1 MSSDPKGEW
10 SSRRCGRKQYLRR
23 QAEDIPK
30 KAAHSKL
37 EEERGEGMC
46 KFSVHKLNAAIRAK
60 QTDANGKRE
69 QDHLHELFGL
79 HIIGIVGF

>member
-1 MSSDPKGEW
+1 
-10 SSRRCGRKQYLRR
+10 
-23 QAEDIPK
+23 
-30 KAAHSKL
+30 
-37 EEERGEGMC
+37 MC
-46 KFSVHKLNAAIRAK
+46 KFSVHKLNAAIHAK

>member
-10 SSRRCGRKQYLRR
+10 SVAVAVESSICVGRRKTFRKRLPFKIGGGKR
-23 QAEDIPK
+23 
-30 KAAHSKL
+30 
-37 EEERGEGMC
+37 EGMC